1 MYVFVYCL
9 YSNLN
14 KLLNIVGCCKVF
26 WEVYYMI
33 MKYMFV
39 IGNKDVGI
47 EKMGD

>member
-1 MYVFVYCL
+1 MFCF
-9 YSNLN
+9 
-14 KLLNIVGCCKVF
+14 GKVF

-39 IGNKDVGI
+39 IGDKDVGI